1 MLQLSL
7 SLSLC
12 CWFKGVSEFRS
23 GVQDGEVIFKMEQI
37 LLGHRYKECRPRRN
51 NSPTKILVG
60 KDLLK
65 ELEHRRSSP
74 SVIAKL
80 MGIDVLP
87 PAYVTHN
94 RHQDFKDV
102 FEVSEEPQEAIV
114 KERSHHFPKGLPSLK
129 RSALKLKKL
138 MPSMSPYG
146 DGPFNNN
153 VVCRDG
159 FDRLNSLE
167 INNPL
172 FEKRPHDMN
181 YSAKHQYEKE
191 TSSTF
196 RKYPA
201 GLGNTSLKDIRNSSR
216 GKLEDFNSIVVLEPG
231 LGKVQESGKAFCT
244 PDPSH
249 INKNFRREM
258 QQADFSMQNRG
269 RVSPNLLD
277 TEDVDVS
284 RIKRERYL
292 SRNAVDSLLEGKESS
307 FDHHNVPDTSS
318 SGSSQNCV
326 SGEVNSRQ
334 SNRPSSN
341 SSPRKN
347 RQKYEEGSVGS
358 KTLAEMFAL
367 SDSERL
373 KRDSDSHAQIRH
385 NKLNRGNSNGKEGC
399 FIVLPK
405 HAPRLHPHSS
415 LDKNSPHSNFIP
427 NTSNTYHS
435 GQSHFNSFCDISRLQ
450 QIGSPSQYNLR
461 NACAKHQTLWQHR
474 SASPSHDNRN
484 HSRCSTDNFS
494 TFDCINEK
502 ILFTTD
508 EDLVKKPAE
517 TVHSS
522 FESCGEEKVSASP
535 FNCRDYESITV
546 SDHSYV
552 AKSHKSLKEVGQPSP
567 VSILEPPTDEDS
579 CCSGYFKCNLQDMP
593 NVEKLIDDCE
603 LRYEQVSLSSDD
615 DSGSSYRS
623 LEAFQVEE
631 ERGFSYLLDMLINSG
646 MIVADSQLLCKSWH
660 SPGCPVGPQVFDR
673 LERKYNKI
681 SAWPRPERR
690 LLFDLANTVLSEIL
704 APWKSSRRC
713 CPVWGPEGPVEV
725 VWQTMVRR
733 QEELAV
739 GHPDDK
745 VLDPEWLEVGEDI
758 NTVGKQIAKML
769 HGDLLDEIIL
779 EFLSGCV
786 AS

>member
-1 MLQLSL
+1 
-7 SLSLC
+7 
-12 CWFKGVSEFRS
+12 
-23 GVQDGEVIFKMEQI
+23 MEQI
-37 LLGHRYKECRPRRN
+37 SLGHRYKECRPRRN
-51 NSPTKILVG
+51 SSCPTKILVG

-65 ELEHRRSSP
+65 ELEHRGSSP

-87 PAYVTHN
+87 PAYITNN
-94 RHQDFKDV
+94 RHQEFKDV
-102 FEVSEEPQEAIV
+102 FEVSKEPQEAIT

-129 RSALKLKKL
+129 RSALKFKKL
-138 MPSMSPYG
+138 MPSKSPYG
-146 DGPFNNN
+146 DEIFDNN
-153 VVCRDG
+153 VAHRDG
-159 FDRLNSLE
+159 LDRLNSLE

-172 FEKRPHDMN
+172 FEKRPHDVN
-181 YSAKHQYEKE
+181 YSAKHQYEKD
-191 TSSTF
+191 TASTF
-196 RKYPA
+196 RKYPV

-216 GKLEDFNSIVVLEPG
+216 GNHGDFNSIVVLEPG
-231 LGKVQESGKAFCT
+231 LGKVQDSGKAFST

-258 QQADFSMQNRG
+258 KHTEFSMLNRE
-269 RVSPNLLD
+269 RVSPNLLE
-277 TEDVDVS
+277 TEDVNMS
-284 RIKRERYL
+284 RIKGERYL
-292 SRNAVDSLLEGKESS
+292 TSNAVDSLLKGQESS
-307 FDHHNVPDTSS
+307 FDHYNTLDTSS
-318 SGSSQNCV
+318 TGSSQKTV

-373 KRDSDSHAQIRH
+373 KRDLDSHAQIQH
-385 NKLNRGNSNGKEGC
+385 NKVNQGNSNGKEGC

-415 LDKNSPHSNFIP
+415 LDKNSPHSKL
-427 NTSNTYHS
+427 NTSITYNN
-435 GQSHFNSFCDISRLQ
+435 GQFHLDSFWDVPRLQ
-450 QIGSPSQYNLR
+450 QMGSPSQDNLR
-461 NACAKHQTLWQHR
+461 NASCAKHQTFEQHR
-474 SASPSHDNRN
+474 SASSSHDNRS
-484 HSRCSTDNFS
+484 HSQCLTDNFS

-508 EDLVKKPAE
+508 EDLVRKPAE

-522 FESCGEEKVSASP
+522 FGSRLSREEKVSASP
-535 FNCRDYESITV
+535 FDSHNYESITI
-546 SDHSYV
+546 SDHTYV
-552 AKSHKSLKEVGQPSP
+552 AKSRKSLKEVEQPSP

-579 CCSGYFKCNLQDMP
+579 CCSGYFKSDLQDMP
-593 NVEKLIDDCE
+593 NVEKLIDDSE
-603 LRYEQVSLSSDD
+603 LRYEQELSLSSDD
-615 DSGSSYRS
+615 DNGNSYLS
-623 LEAFQVEE
+623 LEAFQIEE
-631 ERGFSYLLDMLINSG
+631 ERDFSYLLDILISSG

-660 SPGCPVGPQVFDR
+660 SPGCPVGPHVFDR

-681 SAWPRPERR
+681 STWPRPERR
-690 LLFDLANTVLSEIL
+690 LLFDLANSVLSEIL

-725 VWQTMVRR
+725 VWQTMVRQ

-758 NTVGKQIAKML
+758 NMVGKQIAKML
-769 HGDLLDEIIL
+769 HGDLLDEVIL
-779 EFLSGCV
+779 EFLSGYV

>member
-1 MLQLSL
+1 
-7 SLSLC
+7 
-12 CWFKGVSEFRS
+12 
-23 GVQDGEVIFKMEQI
+23 
-37 LLGHRYKECRPRRN
+37 
-51 NSPTKILVG
+51 
-60 KDLLK
+60 
-65 ELEHRRSSP
+65 
-74 SVIAKL
+74 
-80 MGIDVLP
+80 
-87 PAYVTHN
+87 
-94 RHQDFKDV
+94 
-102 FEVSEEPQEAIV
+102 
-114 KERSHHFPKGLPSLK
+114 
-129 RSALKLKKL
+129 
-138 MPSMSPYG
+138 
-146 DGPFNNN
+146 
-153 VVCRDG
+153 
-159 FDRLNSLE
+159 
-167 INNPL
+167 
-172 FEKRPHDMN
+172 
-181 YSAKHQYEKE
+181 
-191 TSSTF
+191 
-196 RKYPA
+196 
-201 GLGNTSLKDIRNSSR
+201 
-216 GKLEDFNSIVVLEPG
+216 
-231 LGKVQESGKAFCT
+231 
-244 PDPSH
+244 
-249 INKNFRREM
+249 M
-258 QQADFSMQNRG
+258 QQADFSLQNRG

-450 QIGSPSQYNLR
+450 QIGSPSQDNLR
-461 NACAKHQTLWQHR
+461 NACAKHQTLRQHR